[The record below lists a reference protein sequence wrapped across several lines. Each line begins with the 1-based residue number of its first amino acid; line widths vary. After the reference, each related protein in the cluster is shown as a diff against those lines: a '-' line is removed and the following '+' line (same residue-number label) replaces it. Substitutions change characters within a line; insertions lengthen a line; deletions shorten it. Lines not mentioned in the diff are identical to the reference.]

1 MLAQIQARYSYIHL
15 THLFQHPSQLY
26 IVIFFLCRKLFIET
40 HQDVSILFADVVNY
54 TFLTTKL
61 DIKDLVETLH
71 ELFQRIDSACIVCSL
86 SYFHIPKT

>member
-1 MLAQIQARYSYIHL
+1 MLYTIYYRLKLYF
-15 THLFQHPSQLY
+15 LF
-26 IVIFFLCRKLFIET
+26 RKLYIET

-71 ELFQRIDSACIVCSL
+71 ELFQRIDSACLVSDDVQQ
-86 SYFHIPKT
+86 YT